1 MKKFLVTLSIVI
13 ALGFSANAQTQSDG
27 FFSYSTGEDNRESG
41 TVFPTLPGRGLE
53 GDQDAD
59 APLGSGLLILA
70 GLGVAY
76 GIRKKK

>member
-13 ALGFSANAQTQSDG
+13 TLGFGANAQTKSDG
-27 FFSYSTGEDNRESG
+27 FFSYSTGEDNREG
-41 TVFPTLPGRGLE
+41 ETVFPALPGRGLE
-53 GDQDAD
+53 GDQD

-76 GIRKKK
+76 AARRKNS